1 MNINSNSPIFQSD
14 GVQIQQKDLSEK
26 LASGKKVNNAIDGA
40 SAQQIIERL
49 TSEVEGKRQAI
60 TNVFDG
66 ISFTQTAESGL
77 SNINSDVDRIR
88 ELTVQSGNGIL
99 SAADRDAIQLEITQ
113 LQKNISQTIEQTNF
127 AGRPLLSG
135 DDSISFQAGVGANQ
149 SISVD
154 TQNVAS
160 EIGGILNINITS
172 GTSVNDALSEAD
184 QALEFIGSARSEL
197 GATQNQFESV
207 ARGLTQGNIDA
218 AESRGRIQDLDFA
231 QATSQSVIN
240 DIRSQA
246 ALTVQAQAN
255 IQEGQALALL
265 S

>member
-1 MNINSNSPIFQSD
+1 LH
-14 GVQIQQKDLSEK
+14 K
-26 LASGKKVNNAIDGA
+26 AIL
-40 SAQQIIERL
+40 Q
-49 TSEVEGKRQAI
+49 
-60 TNVFDG
+60 N
-66 ISFTQTAESGL
+66 FT
-77 SNINSDVDRIR
+77 
-88 ELTVQSGNGIL
+88 
-99 SAADRDAIQLEITQ
+99 
-113 LQKNISQTIEQTNF
+113 
-127 AGRPLLSG
+127 GRPLLSE

-160 EIGGILNINITS
+160 EIDGILNINITS
-172 GTSVNDALSEAD
+172 GTSVNDALSAAD

-197 GATQNQFESV
+197 GATQNRFESV
-207 ARGLTQGNIDA
+207 ARVLTQGDIDA

-240 DIRSQA
+240 NIRSQA